1 MKAKPLTHTK
11 HPTPESL
18 TQPDKGQ
25 ADAPLAQA
33 VFRYAAEDPL
43 RLHFPGHKGRAL
55 SPMAARL
62 MGHALTYDLTE
73 LPGLDDLF
81 ASSGPIERAQALAA
95 QAFGSERAFFLV
107 GGASAGVVAALWSAL
122 SDGDVLALARTSHRS
137 AVSALLLSGA
147 APLWARGSYEA
158 PCYVPIAVSADK
170 LLARAS
176 PLNPDCI
183 LVTSPTYEGLL
194 ADSAGAA
201 MARSVRA
208 QAPPRTSAGPVP
220 AGDRPTIVVDEAHGA
235 HMYFLD
241 TATATASAAASASAR
256 LNPAPALDQDIDAC
270 IHGAHKTLGSLTG
283 TGILHL
289 KGRRLDPGRVNQA
302 LLTIQT
308 SSPSYLMMAS
318 LDLARRDMVMN
329 GRRWLAEVVAEAGA
343 ARQGLTSAGI
353 EFCRLDQPSDP
364 TRLIVGSAQ
373 FGMTGR
379 GLFTRLREQGVQAE
393 QAGLLYVLFVFSIGD
408 SPGSGLRLVEA
419 LTRIQMTARAWPDPA
434 WPVPDNARTRPGG
447 CGHDVARAT
456 GAAQALAGMDL
467 PVAAVTPRQAWAAGW
482 LEVPMG
488 ESVDRVA
495 AESIFLYP
503 PGAALL
509 VAGEIVPSWLPGVV
523 KELAL
528 LEAHFQGPAD
538 RSMATLRVVEG

>member
-1 MKAKPLTHTK
+1 M
-11 HPTPESL
+11 
-18 TQPDKGQ
+18 
-25 ADAPLAQA
+25 
-33 VFRYAAEDPL
+33 AE
-43 RLHFPGHKGRAL
+43 
-55 SPMAARL
+55 RL

-95 QAFGSERAFFLV
+95 EAFGSDRAFFLV

-122 SDGDVLALARTSHRS
+122 SDKDVLALARTSHRS

-147 APLWARGSYEA
+147 TPLWIRGSYEQ
-158 PCYVPIAVSADK
+158 PCYVPMPVSAQE
-170 LLARAS
+170 LLVHSQRES
-176 PLNPDCI
+176 PDCL
-183 LVTSPTYEGLL
+183 LVTSPTYEGFL
-194 ADSAGAA
+194 ADPAGTAEA
-201 MARSVRA
+201 TAA
-208 QAPPRTSAGPVP
+208 QAGLTAP
-220 AGDRPTIVVDEAHGA
+220 ALADERPIMIVDEAHGG
-235 HMYFLD
+235 HMYFLP
-241 TATATASAAASASAR
+241 ATQCTVPGTASASAR
-256 LNPAPALDQDIDAC
+256 LNPTRALEQDMDAC

-283 TGILHL
+283 TGLLHL

-329 GRRWLAEVVAEAGA
+329 GRRWLAEAVAEAGA
-343 ARQGLTSAGI
+343 ARQGLTSTGI
-353 EFCRLDQPSDP
+353 EFCCADRPSDP

-379 GLFTRLREQGVQAE
+379 GLFARLREEGVQAE

-408 SPGSGLRLVEA
+408 SPGSGRRLVEV
-419 LTRIQMTARAWPDPA
+419 LTRIQMSAKDRPDA
-434 WPVPDNARTRPGG
+434 AGTRPDSMRTQPNGARTRHGTYD
-447 CGHDVARAT
+447 HDVARAT

-467 PVAAVTPRQAWAAGW
+467 PVAALTPRQGW
-482 LEVPMG
+482 IARWREVPFS
-488 ESVDRVA
+488 ESVGRVA

-509 VAGEIVPSWLPGVV
+509 VAGEIIPPSLPELV
-523 KELAL
+523 KELHL
-528 LEAHFQGPAD
+528 LEADFQGPAD
-538 RSMATLRVVEG
+538 LSMATLRVVEG